1 MQQQGSLK
9 EWIYPSIFLIAAGW
23 LVWHMPAFILDF
35 LPPES
40 QSLFGQ
46 ISELHQRKDVTPN
59 MAGLFRGLPIPR
71 LARACYTA
79 IAFFILVRVRSLL
92 RPWNFRIGALG
103 TVSLCSL
110 GRQR

>member
-46 ISELHQRKDVTPN
+46 ISELHQRKDVTPTWL
-59 MAGLFRGLPIPR
+59 AYLVDLRILLIGWR
-71 LARACYTA
+71 L
-79 IAFFILVRVRSLL
+79 
-92 RPWNFRIGALG
+92 
-103 TVSLCSL
+103 
-110 GRQR
+110 